1 MNNKLNLHQVNT
13 MSQLIVNL
21 PPQKVWV
28 RKEYLCDLQSGY
40 GEFVEGSFG

>member
-1 MNNKLNLHQVNT
+1 

-28 RKEYLCDLQSGY
+28 RKEYLRDFEDGY
-40 GEFVEGSFG
+40 GEFIEGVWKTTEEN